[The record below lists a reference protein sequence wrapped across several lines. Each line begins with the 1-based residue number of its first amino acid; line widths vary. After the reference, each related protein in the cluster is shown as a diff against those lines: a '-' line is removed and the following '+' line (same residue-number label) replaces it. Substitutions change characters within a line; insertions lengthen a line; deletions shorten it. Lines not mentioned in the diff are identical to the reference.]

1 MTSESTNSDAGMQ
14 RTRRNIMKMGAIA
27 VPATLATV
35 QSAKAW
41 CLLGFIG
48 QCGRDGDGN
57 GNGGGNGNGKG
68 KGGGKG
74 NCFLKGTK
82 ILTAEGER
90 KIEDLALGDL
100 LPTLFGGLRP
110 VQWIGRY
117 PIKKSDPSKP
127 WVKDAL
133 PIRIARSALGPEL
146 PHADL
151 YVTGYHSLL
160 IDGVLAP
167 AATLINGTTIV
178 RDEEREYDELEYF
191 HVKLESHDV
200 IYAEGVLAETLLEV
214 TESAVNFADYLRQYG
229 TPATDEAR
237 CAPYV
242 YAFGGRDE
250 LKSRFRSALSPW
262 IDLRNEADKFRDRI
276 EELEVMISGS
286 EALAS

>member
-1 MTSESTNSDAGMQ
+1 MTSESTNSDASMQ
-14 RTRRNIMKMGAIA
+14 RTRRNIMKMGGIA
-27 VPATLATV
+27 VSATLATV
-35 QSAKAW
+35 HSASASGGGLCAIFPIPFLCPPPGKDN
-41 CLLGFIG
+41 GP
-48 QCGRDGDGN
+48 
-57 GNGGGNGNGKG
+57 GNGGG
-68 KGGGKG
+68 GGGG

-82 ILTAEGER
+82 ILTADGER
-90 KIEDLALGDL
+90 KIEDLAVGDL
-100 LPTLFGGLRP
+100 VPTMFGGLRP

-167 AATLINGTTIV
+167 AVTLINGTTIV
-178 RDEEREYDELEYF
+178 RDKEREYDELEYF

-229 TPATDEAR
+229 NPATDEAR

-262 IDLRNEADKFRDRI
+262 VELRNEADKFRDRI
-276 EELEVMISGS
+276 EEREG
-286 EALAS
+286 

>member
-1 MTSESTNSDAGMQ
+1 MTSESTNSAAGMQ

-35 QSAKAW
+35 HSASASGGGLCAIFPIPFLCPPPGK
-41 CLLGFIG
+41 
-48 QCGRDGDGN
+48 
-57 GNGGGNGNGKG
+57 GNGG
-68 KGGGKG
+68 GGGKG

-82 ILTAEGER
+82 ILTADGER
-90 KIEDLALGDL
+90 KIEDLAVGDL
-100 LPTLFGGLRP
+100 LPTMFGGLRP

-276 EELEVMISGS
+276 EEREVMISGS

>member
-48 QCGRDGDGN
+48 RCDRDGDGN

-82 ILTAEGER
+82 ILTAEGDR
-90 KIEDLALGDL
+90 KIEDLAVGDL
-100 LPTLFGGLRP
+100 LPTMFGGLRP

-276 EELEVMISGS
+276 EEREVMVSGS

>member
-1 MTSESTNSDAGMQ
+1 MTSEPTNSNAGMQ

-35 QSAKAW
+35 HSASASGGGLCAIFPIPFLCPPPGKRN
-41 CLLGFIG
+41 GP
-48 QCGRDGDGN
+48 GN
-57 GNGGGNGNGKG
+57 GRGGG
-68 KGGGKG
+68 G

-82 ILTAEGER
+82 IQTATGER
-90 KIEDLALGDL
+90 KIEDLAVGDL
-100 LPTLFGGLRP
+100 LPTMFGGLRP

-276 EELEVMISGS
+276 EELEIMISGS

>member
-1 MTSESTNSDAGMQ
+1 MTTIEPQTSEATQ
-14 RTRRNIMKMGAIA
+14 RTRRNIMKMGGIA
-27 VPATLATV
+27 VSATLATV
-35 QSAKAW
+35 HSASASGGGLCAIFPIPFLCPPPGK
-41 CLLGFIG
+41 
-48 QCGRDGDGN
+48 GN
-57 GNGGGNGNGKG
+57 GPGNGGGG
-68 KGGGKG
+68 G

-82 ILTAEGER
+82 IQTATGER
-90 KIEDLALGDL
+90 KIEDLAVGDL
-100 LPTLFGGLRP
+100 LPTMFGGLRP

-127 WVKDAL
+127 WVKDVL
-133 PIRIARSALGPEL
+133 PVRIARSALGPNL

-167 AATLINGTTIV
+167 AAMLINGTTIV
-178 RDEEREYDELEYF
+178 RDEEREYDQLEYF

-200 IYAEGVLAETLLEV
+200 IYAEGVPAETLLEV

-262 IDLRNEADKFRDRI
+262 IDLRNEADKFRDRV
-276 EELEVMISGS
+276 EEREVTISG

>member
-1 MTSESTNSDAGMQ
+1 MTSESTNSDASMQ
-14 RTRRNIMKMGAIA
+14 RTRRNIMKMGGIA
-27 VPATLATV
+27 VSATLATV
-35 QSAKAW
+35 HSASASGGGLCAIFPIPFLCPPPGKDN
-41 CLLGFIG
+41 GP
-48 QCGRDGDGN
+48 
-57 GNGGGNGNGKG
+57 GNGGG
-68 KGGGKG
+68 GGGG

-82 ILTAEGER
+82 ILTADGER
-90 KIEDLALGDL
+90 KIEDLAVGDL
-100 LPTLFGGLRP
+100 LPTMFGGLRP

-276 EELEVMISGS
+276 EDRQVMISGS

>member
-35 QSAKAW
+35 HSASASGGGLCAIFPIPFLCPPPGK
-41 CLLGFIG
+41 
-48 QCGRDGDGN
+48 
-57 GNGGGNGNGKG
+57 GNGG
-68 KGGGKG
+68 GGGKG

-100 LPTLFGGLRP
+100 LPTMFGGLRP
-110 VQWIGRY
+110 IQWIGRY

-276 EELEVMISGS
+276 EEREVMISGS

>member
-1 MTSESTNSDAGMQ
+1 MTSEPTNSNAGMQ

-35 QSAKAW
+35 HSASASGGGLCAIFPIPFLCPPPGKRN
-41 CLLGFIG
+41 GP
-48 QCGRDGDGN
+48 
-57 GNGGGNGNGKG
+57 GNGGGG
-68 KGGGKG
+68 G

-82 ILTAEGER
+82 IQTATGER
-90 KIEDLALGDL
+90 KIEDLAVGDL
-100 LPTLFGGLRP
+100 LPTMFGGLRP

-160 IDGVLAP
+160 IDSVLAP

>member
-1 MTSESTNSDAGMQ
+1 MTSEPTNSNAGMQ

-35 QSAKAW
+35 HSASASGGGLCAIFPIPFLCPPPGKRN
-41 CLLGFIG
+41 GP
-48 QCGRDGDGN
+48 
-57 GNGGGNGNGKG
+57 GNGGG
-68 KGGGKG
+68 GGG

-82 ILTAEGER
+82 IQTATGER
-90 KIEDLALGDL
+90 KIEDLAVGDL
-100 LPTLFGGLRP
+100 LPTMFGGLRP

>member
-82 ILTAEGER
+82 ILTADGER
-90 KIEDLALGDL
+90 KIEDLAVGDL
-100 LPTLFGGLRP
+100 LPTMFGGLRP

-276 EELEVMISGS
+276 EEREVMISGT